1 MSPNEWSKIAVKP
14 LDTGVQRLQL
24 LGGCF
29 LHSINLSMK
38 GNIIF
43 SNTSNDSVTYM
54 HNL

>member
-1 MSPNEWSKIAVKP
+1 MSPNEWSKIAVKA

-29 LHSINLSMK
+29 LHISNFSMK

-43 SNTSNDSVTYM
+43 TNTSNEMVTHM
-54 HNL
+54 HNS